1 MPHWVYAGIHL
12 YLHLPAIHAYTYSNC
27 NSHSDTYGQTN
38 THAQARDNTERASHP
53 AAAPGR
59 WLRGHDWIAV
69 AAATWRSRLG
79 VRELFCCRFPMRKDS
94 ALFCS
99 AALKKDC
106 FGATPKPVRETR
118 ALPDHGRAQ
127 DAGEKY

>member
-53 AAAPGR
+53 AAAT
-59 WLRGHDWIAV
+59 V
-69 AAATWRSRLG
+69 TKSVRSL
-79 VRELFCCRFPMRKDS
+79 
-94 ALFCS
+94 
-99 AALKKDC
+99 
-106 FGATPKPVRETR
+106 
-118 ALPDHGRAQ
+118 
-127 DAGEKY
+127 